1 MSWIKIVIAIFL
13 CLETGNILI
22 LYFMPDSRLANGMG
36 AFRAWEKSKEDP
48 EIHDLTSYLVNWV
61 AGTKLIFIGLL
72 ALLLFTADQQA
83 LLLTAGVMAVTISS
97 FYWRL
102 FPQIRK
108 MDREGQIEPPN
119 YSKTLGWM
127 ILGLIALFLAAILLA
142 LFA

>member
-22 LYFMPDSRLANGMG
+22 LYFMPDSKLANGMG

-48 EIHDLTSYLVNWV
+48 EIHGLTSYLVNWV

-83 LLLTAGVMAVTISS
+83 LLLTAAVMAVTISS

-127 ILGLIALFLAAILLA
+127 ILGFIALFLAAILLA
-142 LFA
+142 FFA